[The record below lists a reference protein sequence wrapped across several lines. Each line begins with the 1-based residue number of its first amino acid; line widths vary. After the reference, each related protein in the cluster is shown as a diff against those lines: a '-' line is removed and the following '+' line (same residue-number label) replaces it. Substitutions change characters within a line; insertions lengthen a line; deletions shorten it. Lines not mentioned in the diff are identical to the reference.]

1 MFWKKKSKDPVIKFY
16 MHESLD
22 IPAYHPVP
30 GDRAIPEWFRKTA
43 RATTKDKFPKDFIDQ
58 KNITIKKCMPVL
70 DAMTGGYVIRSPADI
85 HIKAWQDDKDIYYDA
100 NWCNSGNMKH
110 DFIHHHGTWQL
121 GKHALFDKKVPD
133 AMALKFNTWF
143 HIVTP
148 PGYSC
153 LFTSHHN
160 NDHLKDL
167 GIEFIN
173 AIVDTD
179 NYHPTINFPFIF
191 TNLSK
196 DGALISQGTPLV
208 QVLPFKRESWSHEII
223 AQDGIFDEMTKKLNR
238 DITKLQS
245 VFRDS
250 YRKNFR
256 VIKKFK

>member
-153 LFTSHHN
+153 LFTSQHN

-223 AQDGIFDEMTKKLNR
+223 AQDGMFDEMTKKLNR

>member
-223 AQDGIFDEMTKKLNR
+223 AQDGMFDEMTKKLNR

>member
-43 RATTKDKFPKDFIDQ
+43 RATTKDKFPKDFIEQ

-110 DFIHHHGTWQL
+110 PFIHHHGTWQL

-133 AMALKFNTWF
+133 AMALKFNSWL

-196 DGALISQGTPLV
+196 EGALISQGTPLI

-223 AQDGIFDEMTKKLNR
+223 TQDGVFDEMTKKLNR

-256 VIKKFK
+256 AVKKFK